1 MIRLRAETEVDGP
14 ADRVWEVLGDYRCDP
29 RWRAGVATMDP
40 SPAGPAEPGQTTDE
54 RMRFAGR
61 AYRNGGRVESVG
73 PGRTLSWR
81 TTSGIVAD
89 GRRTVEELP
98 GGRSRVRLET
108 DVRPE
113 GADRLLAPLLGVLL
127 RRQLVGDLRR
137 LRALAERTAAG

>member
-1 MIRLRAETEVDGP
+1 MIGLRVETEVDGP
-14 ADRVWEVLGDYRCDP
+14 AGVVWELLGDYRRDP
-29 RWRAGVATMDP
+29 EWRAGVSTMDP

-61 AYRNGGRVESVG
+61 DYRNGGRVESVG

-81 TTSGIVAD
+81 TTSGIDAD

-98 GGRSRVRLET
+98 GGRSRVRVET
-108 DVRPE
+108 NVRPD
-113 GADRLLAPLLGVLL
+113 GVNRLLAPVLGVLL
-127 RRQLVGDLRR
+127 RRQLEGDLRR